1 MRVEEIDA
9 KSASDELLLGVLAV
23 EESCSPSRPRD
34 PHLALAQYRHWAKG
48 SRRRFVLHDGDVM
61 AGTGILQVFDPAFAM
76 GEVFVRPE
84 HRRRGYG
91 RALFDEVVAA
101 AREEGLA
108 SFFGHHHDD
117 SGAGF
122 AAAVGAVDDQR
133 DIEAELVLAH
143 ANLPEPAL
151 PTGWRL
157 RSWIG
162 AAPDELVESFA
173 AARDA
178 MNDAPSPVGGFSE
191 ATSVDDIRAME
202 ETAEKRGRIIRVT
215 VALDE
220 ANVVGAFTDLRVNHG
235 PTPVAFTDDTA
246 TIPSA
251 RGLGLATAVKVEA
264 LRLLRNERPDVE
276 VVSTMNAE
284 HNVGMRRVNTKIGF
298 VPVVTYTTTVV
309 TL

>member
-9 KSASDELLLGVLAV
+9 KSASDELLLEVLAV
-23 EESCSPSRPRD
+23 EESCSPSRPRE
-34 PHLALAQYRHWAKG
+34 PQLALAQYRHWAKG
-48 SRRRFVLHDGDVM
+48 SRRRFVLRDGEVM
-61 AGTGILQVFDPAFAM
+61 VGTGILQVFDPAFAM

-91 RALFDEVVAA
+91 RALFDAVVAA

-117 SGAGF
+117 AGARF

-133 DIEAELVLAH
+133 DIEAELVLAD
-143 ANLPEPAL
+143 ANLPDPAL

-162 AAPDELVESFA
+162 AAPDEIVESFA

-191 ATSVDDIRAME
+191 VTSVADIRAME
-202 ETAEKRGRIIRVT
+202 ETAEKRGRLIRVT
-215 VALDE
+215 VALDD

-264 LRLLRNERPDVE
+264 LRRLRNERPDVE
-276 VVSTMNAE
+276 VVTTMNAE
-284 HNVGMRRVNTKIGF
+284 DNVGMRRVNTKIGF
-298 VPVVTYTTTVV
+298 VPVVTYTTTVF

>member
-9 KSASDELLLGVLAV
+9 KTASDELLLEVFAV

-34 PHLALAQYRHWAKG
+34 PQVGLSSYRHWAKG
-48 SRRRFVLHDGDVM
+48 VRRSFILREGDAM
-61 AGTGILQVFDPAFAM
+61 AGVGILQTFDPTFAI
-76 GEVFVRPE
+76 GKVFVRPE

-91 RALFDEVVAA
+91 RALFEAVVAA
-101 AREEGLA
+101 AREGRVP
-108 SFFGHHHDD
+108 SFFGHHHDA

-133 DIEAELVLAH
+133 DIESELVLAE
-143 ANLPEPAL
+143 ASLPEPFL
-151 PTGWRL
+151 PEGWRL
-157 RSWIG
+157 RSWVG

-173 AARDA
+173 RARDA

-191 ATSVDDIRAME
+191 VTTVDDIRAME
-202 ETAEKRGRIIRVT
+202 GTAEKRGRIIRVT

-220 ANVVGAFTDLRVNHG
+220 AGVVGAFTDLRVNHG
-235 PTPVAFTDDTA
+235 TTPVALTDDTA

-251 RGLGLATAVKVEA
+251 RGLGLATAVKVES
-264 LRLLRNERPDVE
+264 LRLLRNDRPDVE
-276 VVSTMNAE
+276 VVTTMNAE
-284 HNVGMRRVNTKIGF
+284 HNVAMRRVNTKIGF
-298 VPVVTYTTTVV
+298 VPTVTLTTTVV